1 MHDETKKR
9 IAIRPLPRQP
19 RLPMS
24 LLWLIVPGVIF
35 ISGIRIA
42 QEYQRGVVFRLG
54 RYVGLRGPG
63 LYWIIPLAI
72 ERSMTID
79 IRTRTVSA
87 EQQETITRDSVTIKV
102 NAVLWYRVV
111 DAAKSVIEVVDA
123 QSAVYQ
129 LALTGLRNIIGQH
142 DLDEVLQ
149 ERNKINDL
157 LRENIAGSTAR
168 WGLEVERFEM
178 KDVELPEAMQQVMA
192 MQAEAIREKRARIIK
207 AEAELEASQKLS
219 MAAEQMAG
227 NPAALELRRFQMISE
242 VGAENNS
249 TTVLMIPSDFV
260 TLSKSL
266 NEYLR
271 DHPHKP
277 NPES

>member
-1 MHDETKKR
+1 M
-9 IAIRPLPRQP
+9 I
-19 RLPMS
+19 
-24 LLWLIVPGVIF
+24 LIPVGIVAFFILTGV
-35 ISGIRIA
+35 RIA
-42 QEYQRGVVFRLG
+42 QEYERGVLFRLG

-63 LYWIIPLAI
+63 IYWIIPLGI
-72 ERSMTID
+72 ERTVTID
-79 IRTRTVSA
+79 IRTLTVSA

-111 DAAKSVIEVVDA
+111 DSAKSVIAVRDSG
-123 QSAVYQ
+123 SAVYQ

-149 ERNKINDL
+149 QRDKINSL
-157 LRENIAGSTAR
+157 LQQSIAGATKA

-192 MQAEAIREKRARIIK
+192 MQAEA
-207 AEAELEASQKLS
+207 ELEASHKLS
-219 MAAEQMAG
+219 AAALQMAE

-249 TTVLMIPSDFV
+249 TTVIMIPSDFV
-260 TLSKSL
+260 SL
-266 NEYLR
+266 AKGLNDYLR
-271 DHPHKP
+271 ERGHSPAK
-277 NPES
+277 